1 MTSRP
6 KHGNAAIPHKLS
18 ISISIANI
26 CYTIVVLEPD
36 APNLGD
42 TFSWYVAKK
51 FKFPQPPLEERFLG
65 DSLGTIGNGST

>member
-36 APNLGD
+36 ASANE
-42 TFSWYVAKK
+42 T
-51 FKFPQPPLEERFLG
+51 PPLSMLQKSSNFPRPQWRNIFLG

>member
-1 MTSRP
+1 MTSRL

-36 APNLGD
+36 ASANETPPL
-42 TFSWYVAKK
+42 SLLQKK
-51 FKFPQPPLEERFLG
+51 FKFPQPPLEKHFG
-65 DSLGTIGNGST
+65 G